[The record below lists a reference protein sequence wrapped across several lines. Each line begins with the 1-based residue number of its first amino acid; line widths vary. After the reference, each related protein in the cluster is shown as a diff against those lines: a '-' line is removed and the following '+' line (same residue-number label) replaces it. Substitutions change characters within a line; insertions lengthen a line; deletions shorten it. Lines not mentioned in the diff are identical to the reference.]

1 MSVGELLWYNFSLNL
16 WVVHLAVKGFDFITI
31 AFLLP
36 SCDFFV
42 DVGYQ
47 FGRFQCLYFFV
58 NGHSAVSCDFDLFI
72 RRGQLFLLLYNCV
85 SLPLLFSL
93 DSYFLCMGM
102 NTRLAVVFLFAT

>member
-47 FGRFQCLYFFV
+47 FGRFQCLFFLSMV
-58 NGHSAVSCDFDLFI
+58 I
-72 RRGQLFLLLYNCV
+72 QQLVAILIFL
-85 SLPLLFSL
+85 
-93 DSYFLCMGM
+93 
-102 NTRLAVVFLFAT
+102 